1 MHILSA
7 DAMSLTISC
16 PSCTADC
23 PPVKRLL
30 TRKPVRGRSASLLTA
45 LRSAASR
52 LSMTS
57 VRRLVSTIAD
67 LSPAKI
73 SVSRIALTKSFLSSN
88 DFSLSSNFLLTASA
102 RYSAS
107 ILDDSAASIASLLQI
122 SPFSSLTFMSA
133 ANLLSIKFSYIPF
146 SSFIALYLIHLQ
158 STFFFKDL
166 TPPPTFARRR
176 QSG

>member
-1 MHILSA
+1 MSKLHSRLPSREKIA
-7 DAMSLTISC
+7 DTETRARPKRLPLDSFTLC
-16 PSCTADC
+16 RF
-23 PPVKRLL
+23 PPVHDF
-30 TRKPVRGRSASLLTA
+30 RKI
-45 LRSAASR
+45 
-52 LSMTS
+52 
-57 VRRLVSTIAD
+57 RRLVSTIAD

-122 SPFSSLTFMSA
+122 RPFSSLTFMSA

-158 STFFFKDL
+158 STFFFKNL